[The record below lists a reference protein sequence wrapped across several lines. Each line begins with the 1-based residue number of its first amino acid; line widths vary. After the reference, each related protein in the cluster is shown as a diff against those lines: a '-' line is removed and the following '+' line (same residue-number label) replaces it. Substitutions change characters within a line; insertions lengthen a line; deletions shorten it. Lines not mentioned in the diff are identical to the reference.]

1 MTAPEHYG
9 PGWAATRM
17 DPAGMA
23 RSGACR
29 LLTGPLGVQEV

>member
-1 MTAPEHYG
+1 MTAPERYG
-9 PGWAATRM
+9 LGWTATTM
-17 DPAGMA
+17 DAAGMA